1 MRNFLLIFILTFSFQ
16 SLVKAN
22 DIRDFQIE
30 GMSIGDSLLN
40 FFSKKEI
47 NKFANYDDLP
57 SDMKFRIAE
66 FYSNNEM
73 KMNTYDGIQIFYK
86 PNDKKYIL
94 HSLGGFIDC
103 EKKSQSDCEKIF
115 NDISKDLR
123 EFFKEIK
130 PFKNSFKHPDD
141 KSKNSIVKILQF
153 DVSGGSIAVK
163 YTNWSNT
170 MNYSDHVSVDVN
182 TIESD
187 EWMMSNYGI
196 D

>member
-1 MRNFLLIFILTFSFQ
+1 MKRLLLILILTFSFQ
-16 SLVKAN
+16 TLTKAD

-30 GMSIGDSLLN
+30 GMSIGDSLLD

-47 NKFANYDDLP
+47 NKFANYDNLP
-57 SDMKFRIAE
+57 SDMKFRISE
-66 FYSNNEM
+66 FYSNNKI

-86 PNDKKYIL
+86 PDDKKYIL

-115 NDISKDLR
+115 IDISQDLR
-123 EFFKEIK
+123 EFFKEVK
-130 PFKNSFKHPDD
+130 PVKKDFKHSDD

-170 MNYSDHVSVDVN
+170 MNYSDNVTVDVN

>member
-1 MRNFLLIFILTFSFQ
+1 MQKLFIIIIIFINFQ
-16 SLVKAN
+16 SWTKAD

-30 GMSIGDSLLN
+30 GMSIGDSLLD

-47 NKFANYDDLP
+47 
-57 SDMKFRIAE
+57 
-66 FYSNNEM
+66 
-73 KMNTYDGIQIFYK
+73 K
-86 PNDKKYIL
+86 PVKK
-94 HSLGGFIDC
+94 D
-103 EKKSQSDCEKIF
+103 
-115 NDISKDLR
+115 
-123 EFFKEIK
+123 
-130 PFKNSFKHPDD
+130 FKHSDD

-170 MNYSDHVSVDVN
+170 MNYSDNVTVDVN

>member
-1 MRNFLLIFILTFSFQ
+1 MKRLLLILILTLSFQ
-16 SLVKAN
+16 SLSKAD
-22 DIRDFQIE
+22 DISDFEIE
-30 GMSIGDSLLN
+30 GMSIGDSLLD

-57 SDMKFRIAE
+57 SDMKFRISE

-86 PNDKKYIL
+86 PDDKKYIL

-103 EKKSQSDCEKIF
+103 EKISQSDCEKIF
-115 NDISKDLR
+115 SDISQDLR
-123 EFFKEIK
+123 EFFKEVK
-130 PFKNSFKHPDD
+130 PVKKNFKHSDD

-170 MNYSDHVSVDVN
+170 MNYSDNVTVDVN

-196 D
+196 N

>member
-1 MRNFLLIFILTFSFQ
+1 MKRLLLILILTLSFQ
-16 SLVKAN
+16 SWTKAD
-22 DIRDFQIE
+22 DIRDFEIE
-30 GMSIGDSLLN
+30 GMSIGDSALDYY
-40 FFSKKEI
+40 SKKELR
-47 NKFANYDDLP
+47 KFDKTYYP
-57 SDMKFRIAE
+57 KSKKF
-66 FYSNNEM
+66 Y
-73 KMNTYDGIQIFYK
+73 
-86 PNDKKYIL
+86 
-94 HSLGGFIDC
+94 
-103 EKKSQSDCEKIF
+103 
-115 NDISKDLR
+115 LR

-130 PFKNSFKHPDD
+130 PVKKDFKHPDD

-170 MNYSDHVSVDVN
+170 MNYSDNVTVDVN

>member
-1 MRNFLLIFILTFSFQ
+1 MRNFLLILILTLCFQ

-123 EFFKEIK
+123 KFFKEIK
-130 PFKNSFKHPDD
+130 PSEYSFKHPDD
-141 KSKNSIVKILQF
+141 KSKNSIVKVLQF

-163 YTNWSNT
+163 HTNWSNT
-170 MNYSDHVSVDVN
+170 MNYADNVTVDVN